1 MQRFKKLN
9 IAIILMLLV
18 FQTVLSPI
26 SVFASEVVPNT
37 GVTET
42 TDTTSPEEPAADTG
56 TTEPPVKT
64 EEVKDTGT
72 PSTDNSG
79 GTVGETPNDDQTP
92 VQTDD
97 STSTEKNENGK
108 GTTEGDKAADDA
120 ADKDKVLPPITEDPK
135 TLVRDSKEILLT
147 SVDFEMLIN
156 GEKVTSSYDKELH
169 PKQES
174 NITFTFTVNLEETH
188 NAGDYFTFDLPAS
201 IIDFEN
207 NFNGSNKAGP
217 NNPAYSYSTNGQKV
231 TVKLDETVTDPNLLG
246 SEAKLIATFK
256 SGFNLQG
263 DSLDQDLVIPQ
274 GLKGQETIKLKF
286 LPSTSNEKI
295 SKGSKGVTSKN
306 GERIIDWEVWVNKA
320 GKNLNGATLTD
331 NTKVNDSASHEVV
344 PGSVQVTQYEMGL
357 NGYKEDTAK
366 PIHLK
371 DGNFSDISFK
381 GRYAYKVNYQTKV
394 TEANPEGQKYFNN
407 TVTLTNGSDTETSEI
422 ATQPI
427 KYGDALAKKLIS
439 GDNYKSSWEIKY
451 NYNEVK
457 VDNPVITDTLPG
469 AHKIDTKSIQ
479 VFEVTVDE
487 NGNEISSNEI
497 TSGFHSEA
505 ITDGFKLKFDNP
517 VTKAYKIIYD
527 ANYDQDFYTGS
538 ETPLTNTVVAG
549 KYSTPAS
556 HTINE
561 NILNKYRSVNF
572 DTKEITW
579 TITVS
584 ADNTTK
590 NGKDITDLE
599 IVDTFE
605 AGSKNGKHT
614 LVGGKDGITVNKM
627 TGHSISLIDEND
639 LSKGFKITG
648 GTVKK
653 GETATITYK
662 TSYEIADNGSVI
674 NDGYFNTATANW
686 ISSGKTYTVTKTA
699 DYTPATTTVNNGSK
713 SGSFNHLTQE
723 FIWNV
728 KVNINK
734 KDINGALLTDVLG
747 DGHEIVKDS
756 FTVYHYKLTTND
768 DNKGTKGDPLASS
781 NYDLTIA
788 PDKKSYTL
796 KFKGLDSTTN
806 NQVYLVEYKSK
817 DSNHILGIESDDT
830 NVKGDTYTNKAT
842 FKTLND
848 TKTYTLLAEVKVDEA
863 NKLLSKSVQQNDSK
877 QTITWTLDVNKSHST
892 LKNVKVSDFPSGY
905 LMLIPDTIKIR
916 PYVIEETGISD
927 EDSWESPAKFGV
939 TVEYDKASGGFTL
952 NFGDLTKKGYQ
963 VQYETLGLGKKNTGS
978 GKPEEAFSNNATI
991 TFEDTSA
998 ANQGTGSKVDSEFS
1012 FSSSDTDFQ
1021 LTKGNL
1027 KLKKI
1032 GVNPA
1037 TGDKQALAG
1046 VEFELI
1052 KKIGS
1057 KVYVIAKA
1065 TSNDKGYF
1073 EFNAI
1078 NYGTYYVREVKEPD
1092 GYSKMD
1098 DQLLKLDATTDSNV
1112 VPEKVTEVEN
1122 VKKITSGDMCPNFT
1136 LTIKDIDGELVVDKT
1151 ITLQDDKGNVKF
1163 TGTTNNEGKV
1173 IIPQA
1178 GSEAVQAGSYKVFE
1192 GTKELG
1198 TVAVKY
1204 SKGECHA
1211 ELQPPIACKQ
1221 FTITL
1226 KDKDNNPRPNVA
1238 VTLKDKDGKVIISS
1252 KTDENGKLIV
1262 PSNPPT
1268 GKYDLYEGKQFLSE
1282 VNISYKKGCEIEVQQ
1297 APSCPSFTLTVK
1309 DVDGKLREGVTVTIK
1324 NADTNEIIKQTI
1336 APTDS
1341 VGKVRIKNLE
1351 PGKYVVYDGVNE
1363 IGKFAVT
1370 TDCEATV
1377 QPIPACPQFT
1387 LTVKD
1392 ENGNV
1397 RPNVDNI
1404 TIKDKTGAIIAT
1416 NQTTNELG
1424 QITIPSTEIPSGEYS
1439 VHQGDLF
1446 IGQITVQYSVDCK
1459 AEISAAPACPAF
1471 TLTVQTEF
1479 GTPLAIAKVTVKDA
1493 KGNVIK
1499 GADNNEV
1506 LTTSVAGTIVLP
1518 KEAIKQG
1525 TYYVYEGSR
1534 LIGSFT
1540 VKDTCSAIVKPSS
1553 TGGGGG
1559 GGGGWTPDP
1568 EKPVDPNK
1576 PNPDPGKPVDPNK
1589 PNPDPGKPVDPNKPN
1604 PDPGKPVDPNKPNP
1618 DPEKPVDPNK
1628 PNPDPEKP
1636 VDPNKPNPDPEKP
1649 VDPNKPNPDP
1659 EKPVDPNKPN
1669 PDPEKPVDPEKPT
1682 PDPEKPVDP
1691 KNPGNPTTDSKNPTN
1706 PGKPSVTDVI
1716 DQGKNLP
1723 PYNPSTTNKDT
1734 LDAYKDFLD
1743 KYNNL
1748 SKEEQAE
1755 VAKSLDI
1762 DKIKADAEKMEAQLK
1777 AEGKLPQTNGANQT
1791 ALTLIGV
1798 ALVLGALFLL
1808 RRRNTEVK

>member
-1 MQRFKKLN
+1 MKKLKQLN
-9 IAIILMLLV
+9 IAMILLLLV

-42 TDTTSPEEPAADTG
+42 PETTGTTSPEEPATDTG
-56 TTEPPVKT
+56 TPEPPVKT
-64 EEVKDTGT
+64 EEVKDTVT
-72 PSTDNSG
+72 PPTETDNSG
-79 GTVGETPNDDQTP
+79 GTVEETPKDEQTP
-92 VQTDD
+92 VQPDD
-97 STSTEKNENGK
+97 STSTEKNENGDGATEGEK
-108 GTTEGDKAADDA
+108 SSTEGDKAATDDT
-120 ADKDKVLPPITEDPK
+120 DKDKVLPPNTEDPK
-135 TLVRDSKEILLT
+135 TLVRDPKEIPL
-147 SVDFEMLIN
+147 SAVDFEMLIN
-156 GEKVTSSYDKELH
+156 GEKVTSSYNKELQ
-169 PKQES
+169 PNQKS
-174 NITFTFTVNLEETH
+174 NITFTFTVNLEEAH
-188 NAGDYFTFDLPAS
+188 NAGDFFTFDLPAS

-207 NFNGSNKAGP
+207 NFNGSKKAGL
-217 NNPAYSYSTNGQKV
+217 NNPAYSYSTSGQTV

-246 SEAKLIATFK
+246 SEAKLIASFE

-263 DSLDQDLVIPQ
+263 DSLEQDLVIPQ
-274 GLKGQETIKLKF
+274 GLAGQETITLNF
-286 LPSTSNEKI
+286 LPSTSNAKI
-295 SKGSKGVTSKN
+295 SKENKGATSKN

-320 GKNLNGATLTD
+320 GKNLKDATLTD
-331 NTKVNDSASHEVV
+331 VTTVNNSASHEVV
-344 PGSVQVTQYEMGL
+344 PGSVQVTKYEMGL
-357 NGYKEDTAK
+357 HGYKDETAD
-366 PIHLK
+366 PDYLI
-371 DGNFSDISFK
+371 DGNFSDISFN

-394 TEANPEGQKYFNN
+394 TEANPEGLKNFNN
-407 TVTLTNGSDTETSEI
+407 TVTLTNGSDTETSDV

-427 KYGDALAKKLIS
+427 KYGDALAKKFTS

-469 AHKIDTKSIQ
+469 AHKIDTNSIQ

-487 NGNEISSNEI
+487 NGNEISSNKI

-505 ITDGFKLKFDNP
+505 ITDGFKLTFDKP
-517 VTKAYKIIYD
+517 VTKAYKITYD

-538 ETPLTNTVVAG
+538 TTTLTNIVEAG
-549 KYSTPAS
+549 TYKRPAS
-556 HTINE
+556 HTISE
-561 NILNKYRSVNF
+561 NILTKSRSVNF

-584 ADNTTK
+584 ADNNTT
-590 NGKDITDLE
+590 NGKDITGLE
-599 IVDTFE
+599 IVDNFE
-605 AGSKNGKHT
+605 TSSKNGKHT
-614 LVGGKDGITVNKM
+614 LVGGKDGITVDKM

-662 TSYEIADNGSVI
+662 TSYEIADDGSVI
-674 NDGYFNTATANW
+674 HNGYGNTATANW
-686 ISSGKTYTVTKTA
+686 MSSGKTYTVTKTA

-713 SGSFNHLTQE
+713 SGGFNHLTQE
-723 FIWNV
+723 FTWNV

-734 KDINGALLTDVLG
+734 KDINGALLTDNLG
-747 DGHEIVKDS
+747 DGHKIVEDS
-756 FTVYHYKLTTND
+756 FTVYQYTLTTDD
-768 DNKGTKGDPLASS
+768 DNKGIKGNPLDSS
-781 NYDLTIA
+781 KYDLTIA
-788 PDKKSYTL
+788 PDNKSYTL
-796 KFKGLDSTTN
+796 KFKDLDNKTN

-817 DSNHILGIESDDT
+817 DSNHVLGIESDKASD
-830 NVKGDTYTNKAT
+830 KGDTYTNTAT

-848 TKTYTLLAEVKVDEA
+848 TKTYTLEAKVTVDEA
-863 NKLLSKSVQQNDSK
+863 NNLLSKSVQQNSGK
-877 QTITWTLDVNKSHST
+877 QTIIWTLDVNKSHST

-905 LMLIPDTIKIR
+905 LMLIPDSIQIR
-916 PYVIEETGISD
+916 PYVVNETGISA
-927 EDSWESPAKFGV
+927 EGSWESPAKFGV

-963 VQYETLGLGKKNTGS
+963 VRYETLGLGKQNTGS
-978 GKPEEAFSNNATI
+978 GNPEEEFSNKATM
-991 TFEDTSA
+991 TFDDSSA
-998 ANQGTGSKVDSEFS
+998 ANQGTGSQVDRKFN

-1057 KVYVIAKA
+1057 NVYVIAKA
-1065 TSNDKGYF
+1065 TSSDKGYF

-1078 NYGTYYVREVKEPD
+1078 NYGTYYVREVKAPD
-1092 GYSKMD
+1092 DYAKMD

-1122 VKKITSGDMCPNFT
+1122 VKKITSGAMCPNFT
-1136 LTIKDIDGELVVDKT
+1136 LTIKDIDGELVVNKK
-1151 ITLQDDKGNVKF
+1151 ITLQDDKGNIKF

-1173 IIPQA
+1173 IIPRE
-1178 GSEAVQAGSYKVFE
+1178 GSEAVKAGSYKVFE
-1192 GTKELG
+1192 GAEELG
-1198 TVAVKY
+1198 TVTVKY

-1226 KDKDNNPRPNVA
+1226 KDKDNNPRPHVA

-1262 PSNPPT
+1262 PSNPPA

-1309 DVDGKLREGVTVTIK
+1309 DVDGKPREGVTVTIK
-1324 NADTNEIIKQTI
+1324 NEDTNEIIKQTI

-1341 VGKVRIKNLE
+1341 EGKVKIKNLE
-1351 PGKYVVYDGVNE
+1351 PGKYVVYDGANE
-1363 IGKFAVT
+1363 IGKFTVN

-1392 ENGNV
+1392 ENGKV

-1416 NQTTNELG
+1416 NKTTNELG
-1424 QITIPSTEIPSGEYS
+1424 QITIPSENIPSGVYD
-1439 VHQGDLF
+1439 VYQGDLY
-1446 IGQITVQYSVDCK
+1446 IGQITVQYSVKCE
-1459 AEISAAPACPAF
+1459 AEISVAPACPAF

-1479 GTPLAIAKVTVKDA
+1479 GTPLANAKITVKDA

-1499 GADNNEV
+1499 GADGNEI
-1506 LTTSVAGTIVLP
+1506 LTTSVMGTIVLP
-1518 KEAIKQG
+1518 DKAIKQG

-1553 TGGGGG
+1553 TGG

-1636 VDPNKPNPDPEKP
+1636 VDPEKP
-1649 VDPNKPNPDP
+1649 TT
-1659 EKPVDPNKPN
+1659 ES
-1669 PDPEKPVDPEKPT
+1669 EKPVDPEKPT
-1682 PDPEKPVDP
+1682 TESEKPVDP
-1691 KNPGNPTTDSKNPTN
+1691 KNPGNSATDTKNPSN

-1723 PYNPSTTNKDT
+1723 PYNPSTANKDT
-1734 LDAYKDFLD
+1734 LDSYKDFLN
-1743 KYNNL
+1743 KYDNL
-1748 SKEEQAE
+1748 SKKEQAE
-1755 VAKSLDI
+1755 VARSLDI

-1791 ALTLIGV
+1791 ALTLVGV

-1808 RRRNTEVK
+1808 RRRKTEVK